1 MVLYTFISFF
11 SCYILYVFFLFYYII
26 LLYITYVCTIL
37 YYSNDNLKLGE
48 TVEPVLDAF
57 SQQTAIG
64 NAYKSVLLH
73 TTTLHN
79 NTLFQLNTIEKLQST
94 INIYGYSY
102 LSNNILEANR
112 SNVLI
117 KETGLK
123 QALQLYILQTKNRF
137 SKQSILLRKLLKLLC
152 QYSTEE
158 NSNLL
163 EALWKE
169 CISEYILEKYIQI
182 QNTTT
187 TTTGSNNNNNLIKNE
202 KRKNSDKNSEIYMD
216 NLINTLI
223 KELNN
228 IRYISKI
235 DMSIIKNCNITT
247 DLAFVIAFKRLSKEQ
262 SIELTKALVVRIS
275 TLIDTYKTQ
284 SMTRFW
290 ADEVEKITDFI
301 QVGVE
306 NIVVCIHFVILLFI

>member
-1 MVLYTFISFF
+1 M
-11 SCYILYVFFLFYYII
+11 
-26 LLYITYVCTIL
+26 
-37 YYSNDNLKLGE
+37 
-48 TVEPVLDAF
+48 
-57 SQQTAIG
+57 
-64 NAYKSVLLH
+64 
-73 TTTLHN
+73 
-79 NTLFQLNTIEKLQST
+79 
-94 INIYGYSY
+94 
-102 LSNNILEANR
+102 
-112 SNVLI
+112 LI

-158 NSNLL
+158 NTNLL

-182 QNTTT
+182 PNTTT
-187 TTTGSNNNNNLIKNE
+187 ASNNNNLIKNE

-301 QVGVE
+301 QVGGRKESFLHSFCDFILYVLLHYNGFNSIYTYILLGFYYILTMNNLVY
-306 NIVVCIHFVILLFI
+306 NIIYYVGLIVILYVIILGLIAIVYNEHGLIIYIYI

>member
-1 MVLYTFISFF
+1 M
-11 SCYILYVFFLFYYII
+11 
-26 LLYITYVCTIL
+26 
-37 YYSNDNLKLGE
+37 
-48 TVEPVLDAF
+48 
-57 SQQTAIG
+57 
-64 NAYKSVLLH
+64 
-73 TTTLHN
+73 
-79 NTLFQLNTIEKLQST
+79 
-94 INIYGYSY
+94 
-102 LSNNILEANR
+102 
-112 SNVLI
+112 LI

-123 QALQLYILQTKNRF
+123 KALQLYILQTKNRF

-182 QNTTT
+182 PNTTT
-187 TTTGSNNNNNLIKNE
+187 SSNNNNLIKNE
-202 KRKNSDKNSEIYMD
+202 KRTNSDKNSEIYMD

-228 IRYISKI
+228 LRYISKI

-306 NIVVCIHFVILLFI
+306 NIVFYTLCDFIIYMGFTTL

>member
-1 MVLYTFISFF
+1 M
-11 SCYILYVFFLFYYII
+11 
-26 LLYITYVCTIL
+26 
-37 YYSNDNLKLGE
+37 
-48 TVEPVLDAF
+48 
-57 SQQTAIG
+57 
-64 NAYKSVLLH
+64 
-73 TTTLHN
+73 
-79 NTLFQLNTIEKLQST
+79 
-94 INIYGYSY
+94 
-102 LSNNILEANR
+102 
-112 SNVLI
+112 LI

-137 SKQSILLRKLLKLLC
+137 SKQSMLLRKLLKLLC

-182 QNTTT
+182 PNTTT
-187 TTTGSNNNNNLIKNE
+187 ASNNNNLIKNE

-301 QVGVE
+301 QVRGRK
-306 NIVVCIHFVILLFI
+306 